1 MKPRLLIPTVL
12 VVVFVVGTANA
23 ADLPNSKGPPVYTPP
38 AFSWTGFYV
47 GGNAGVAI
55 NDSTD
60 NLDPS
65 GCFIAAAPCG
75 GPLTLNALRSDSYT
89 FSGVSF
95 TGGGQAGYNWQIA
108 SVVLGIETDINY
120 NSQRQSN
127 SVNRPL
133 AAPLV
138 GNFLHSTSDHSNW
151 FGTLRGRAGFL
162 VMPSLLIYATGGL
175 AYGQVA
181 STTSVGF
188 TATTDTYLGSIST
201 TRAGWTAGAGAEW
214 MFAPDWT
221 AKIEYLYVNLG
232 SASYTDACITNC
244 ALGNTYETDA
254 RLRDNIVRVGV
265 NYKFDWFAP
274 PVPGAAKY

>member
-1 MKPRLLIPTVL
+1 MKPRPLLPTAL
-12 VVVFVVGTANA
+12 TALFVVGSAHA

-47 GGNAGVAI
+47 GGNAGAAI
-55 NDSTD
+55 DNSTG
-60 NLDPS
+60 NIDPS
-65 GCFIAAAPCG
+65 GCFTSAAPCG

-89 FSGVSF
+89 FPAASF
-95 TGGGQAGYNWQIA
+95 TGGGQVGYNFQIA

-120 NSQRQSN
+120 NSQHESD
-127 SVNRPL
+127 SVNRAL
-133 AAPLV
+133 AAPLI
-138 GNFLHSTSDHSNW
+138 GNFVHSTSDHSNW

-162 VMPSLLIYATGGL
+162 VMPSLLLYATGGL

-214 MFAPDWT
+214 MFAPNWT
-221 AKIEYLYVNLG
+221 AKIEYLYVDLG
-232 SASYTDACITNC
+232 STTYADACVTNC
-244 ALGNTYETDA
+244 ALGNTYQTNA
-254 RLRDNIVRVGV
+254 HLRDDIVRVGV
-265 NYKFDWFAP
+265 NYKFDWP
-274 PVPGAAKY
+274 PVH